1 MKTLVITQRIT
12 SIKETSFKRYL
23 ADVAKIK
30 SFTPEEELA
39 CSIKAH
45 NHDPDAMNELVRR
58 NLRFVIS
65 VAKQY
70 VNNGNTIEDLVN
82 EGNIGLVLAAKRFE
96 PNKGLKFITYAVWWI
111 RKHILDYVYSDAK
124 MIRFP
129 ANKLND
135 LAKLDKQIIALEQK
149 LGRSI
154 DLFELIDYESEFSF
168 DIPTLEGMLNLTVDS
183 LDRQINYEY
192 DESLTYL
199 DMVPD
204 ANTEN
209 SDYLVVKDKLTDK
222 VIDGLNNLPVNQR
235 KMMVMLFGLD
245 GNPEKT
251 LKEVG
256 EEFNMS
262 RENVRILKNKLL
274 LQLRN
279 KVII

>member
-245 GNPEKT
+245 GNPERT